1 MYQALYRSWR
11 PTRFADIV
19 GQQAIVRT
27 LLNQIKS
34 GRISHA
40 YLFCGTRGSG
50 KTTTARIL
58 AIPFT
63 SHHVKTGYSAH
74 ERAYSTY
81 TCAG

>member
-40 YLFCGTRGSG
+40 YLFCGSRG
-50 KTTTARIL
+50 TVAANALTPIDVPTDI
-58 AIPFT
+58 
-63 SHHVKTGYSAH
+63 
-74 ERAYSTY
+74 STLR
-81 TCAG
+81 

>member
-40 YLFCGTRGSG
+40 YLFCGSRGTG
-50 KTTTARIL
+50 KTSTA
-58 AIPFT
+58 
-63 SHHVKTGYSAH
+63 KTFA
-74 ERAYSTY
+74 RAQLP
-81 TCAG
+81 